1 MPKIS
6 TKMYSSQLLLIS
18 SVVLF
23 GILSFIISTHNQRDI
38 KNLESRVLKRLLL
51 ANDNASE
58 FHSFK
63 ANIEIGL
70 IIQDRDVINE
80 SNKSLVTIIGNLGKL
95 MQLAPE
101 VYDGELDVATVSKF
115 QFSLNHFINLS
126 LNSNLDSNEVATASL
141 EIVKLKN
148 SLAELFKKDKESA
161 VNEYLLS
168 IQKFAAYNSEFVA
181 YSNFAIAFFVLVS
194 IILTFYVTKG

>member
-80 SNKSLVTIIGNLGKL
+80 SNKSPPSPAVSPATVIYIGN
-95 MQLAPE
+95 A
-101 VYDGELDVATVSKF
+101 
-115 QFSLNHFINLS
+115 
-126 LNSNLDSNEVATASL
+126 
-141 EIVKLKN
+141 
-148 SLAELFKKDKESA
+148 
-161 VNEYLLS
+161 
-168 IQKFAAYNSEFVA
+168 
-181 YSNFAIAFFVLVS
+181 
-194 IILTFYVTKG
+194 